1 MLHNAQSALPPR
13 QNDAGFFYYVGDNTR
28 TLPMVHRVKF
38 CDYGE
43 FERPGNAT
51 KGRNIKV
58 NRLAFLIAQLLTYI
72 QNSISGLVYMLCT
85 PEFNHLTMMKL

>member
-1 MLHNAQSALPPR
+1 MPSLHSRP
-13 QNDAGFFYYVGDNTR
+13 DKTTAGFFCYVGDNTR

-43 FERPGNAT
+43 FEQPGNAT

-58 NRLAFLIAQLLTYI
+58 NRLDFLIAKLLTYI
-72 QNSISGLVYMLCT
+72 
-85 PEFNHLTMMKL
+85 